1 VGVVVA
7 AALALVR
14 RRMLAG
20 ARRERDRA
28 AGAAQ
33 LRRQWGAVATEVV
46 SRLRVPAVADA
57 VVAETTG
64 AKR

>member
-1 VGVVVA
+1 
-7 AALALVR
+7 
-14 RRMLAG
+14 MLAG